1 MTASRFPSFCR
12 CALVALLALLAGAA
26 SAAPG
31 EQRTLTKLPNGLSVY
46 IIKDSRFP
54 LVATRLYVR
63 TGSVN
68 EDTKQ
73 AGISHMLEHM
83 VFKGTEHR
91 PKGQVARDVEA
102 LAGILTPPPAL
113 TKPGT

>member
-1 MTASRFPSFCR
+1 MQRILLLLP
-12 CALVALLALLAGAA
+12 LLLALLAGAA

-63 TGSVN
+63 TGSAN
-68 EDTKQ
+68 EDAKQ
-73 AGISHMLEHM
+73 AGIRSRQMKPSRL
-83 VFKGTEHR
+83 
-91 PKGQVARDVEA
+91 ARCWPNISTFWLTGYASVMPSNFPSCSQ
-102 LAGILTPPPAL
+102 GIL
-113 TKPGT
+113 

>member
-1 MTASRFPSFCR
+1 MRLNRSTILSIMVMQRILLLLP
-12 CALVALLALLAGAA
+12 LLLALLAGAA

-63 TGSVN
+63 TGSAN
-68 EDTKQ
+68 EDVKQ
-73 AGISHMLEHM
+73 AGISHLLEHM
-83 VFKGTEHR
+83 ELNR
-91 PKGQVARDVEA
+91 ESP
-102 LAGILTPPPAL
+102 
-113 TKPGT
+113 